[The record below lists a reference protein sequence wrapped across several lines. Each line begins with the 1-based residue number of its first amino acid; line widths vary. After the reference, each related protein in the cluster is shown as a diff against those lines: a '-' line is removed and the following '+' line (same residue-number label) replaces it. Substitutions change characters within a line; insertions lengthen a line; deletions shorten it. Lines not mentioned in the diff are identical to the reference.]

1 MAFFEKVKTQWN
13 KITWLNKN
21 EIGKQVVAV
30 VVATFVSA
38 VIISGLDTVGKLI
51 VNAIINFRF

>member
-13 KITWLNKN
+13 KITWLSKN
-21 EIGKQVVAV
+21 DIGKQVVMV
-30 VVATFVSA
+30 VLVTFVSA
-38 VIISGLDTVGKLI
+38 VMITALDALGKAL

>member
-1 MAFFEKVKTQWN
+1 MAFFDKVKTQWS

>member
-1 MAFFEKVKTQWN
+1 MAFFEKVKTQWS